1 MTTIHGQLIGN
12 QVLLPRNELE
22 HLVELARQSAAVE
35 LQLLEDDVPTSAV
48 MRLAEQGGA
57 FDFWNQEGENIYSA
71 QDGEPL

>member
-22 HLVELARQSAAVE
+22 HLVELARQSGAVE
-35 LQLLEDDVPTSAV
+35 LQLLEDDVPNSAV
-48 MRLAEQGGA
+48 TRLAEQGGA